1 MIATFRSDTPA
12 EVAGAIKTGPRQ
24 RLYGCSGGAL
34 MPLSTDPVGQPVTLD
49 QTGETSPYPFFEYMR
64 RTDPVWHGAMMDTSQ
79 MPEELRPKDEWVLF
93 GYDGVYQAFR
103 DDRIFS
109 SHKYDETIVFVM
121 GHTILAMGGK
131 EHHDHRSLVA
141 KAFRATALER
151 WEPSV
156 IGPVCDQLIDEI
168 KHDCHADLVKALT
181 FEFPTRIISV
191 LLGLPPE
198 DLDMFRRLS
207 LDLISIPTD
216 IVAGLNAAAELQ
228 GYFLKQV
235 EQRRRKRTDDIIG
248 DLVAAEIDG
257 EKLTDD
263 AIIAFLRLLLPAGL
277 ETTYRS
283 SGNLLYLL
291 LTHPEQLQMVRRD
304 RALIPAAI
312 EEGLRVETPLTMVM
326 RTTTEE
332 VEIGGKIIPA
342 DAQVDM
348 CMGSA
353 NRDESRWPDADRFDI
368 QRPRHSHVAFAGGI
382 HMCLG
387 MHLARLETRI
397 MLNSV
402 LNRVE
407 NLAFVPDDGTGDES
421 RIVGLI
427 FRSPNK
433 LPVTFTPA
441 P

>member
-1 MIATFRSDTPA
+1 MALRTESD
-12 EVAGAIKTGPRQ
+12 
-24 RLYGCSGGAL
+24 
-34 MPLSTDPVGQPVTLD
+34 GQPVILD
-49 QTGETSPYPFFEYMR
+49 TTGETSPYPFFEYMR
-64 RTDPVWHGAMMDTSQ
+64 RTDPVWHGAFMDAEQ
-79 MPEELRPKDEWVLF
+79 MPEELRPGDEWVLF
-93 GYDGVYQAFR
+93 GYDAVSQGFR
-103 DDRIFS
+103 DDRVFTS
-109 SHKYDETIVFVM
+109 AAYDKTIGLVM

-131 EHHDHRSLVA
+131 EHHDHRNLVA

-156 IGPVCDQLIDEI
+156 IGPVCDQLVDEI
-168 KHDCHADLVKALT
+168 KNDGHADLVKALT
-181 FEFPTRIISV
+181 FEFPTRIIST

-216 IVAGLNAAAELQ
+216 IMAGLTAATELH
-228 GYFLKQV
+228 GYFLQQV
-235 EQRRRKRTDDIIG
+235 EQRRRKLTNDIIG

-257 EKLTDD
+257 EKLTDE

-291 LTHPEQLQMVRRD
+291 LTHPEQLASVYRD
-304 RALIPAAI
+304 RSLIPMAI
-312 EEGLRVETPLTMVM
+312 EEGLRYETPLTMVM

-332 VEIGGKIIPA
+332 IEIGGKTIPA
-342 DAQVDM
+342 EAQVDM

-353 NRDESRWPDADRFDI
+353 NRDETRWTDPNTFDI
-368 QRPRHSHVAFAGGI
+368 HRPRQAHIAFAGGI

-387 MHLARLETRI
+387 MHLARLETRVI
-397 MLNSV
+397 LNS
-402 LNRVE
+402 LFDRVKE
-407 NLAFVPDDGTGDES
+407 LAFMPDDGTGEES
-421 RIVGLI
+421 KIVGLT

-433 LPVTFTPA
+433 LPVTFSPA
-441 P
+441 A

>member
-1 MIATFRSDTPA
+1 
-12 EVAGAIKTGPRQ
+12 
-24 RLYGCSGGAL
+24 
-34 MPLSTDPVGQPVTLD
+34 
-49 QTGETSPYPFFEYMR
+49 MR
-64 RTDPVWHGAMMDTSQ
+64 RTDPVWHGSFMDTGQ
-79 MPEELRPKDEWVLF
+79 MPEELRPSDEWVLF
-93 GYDGVYQAFR
+93 GYDGVFQGFR
-103 DDRIFS
+103 DDRIFTS
-109 SHKYDETIVFVM
+109 ATYDKTIGLVM

-168 KHDCHADLVKALT
+168 KNDGHADLVKALT
-181 FEFPTRIISV
+181 FEFPTRIISA

-198 DLDMFRRLS
+198 DLDLFRRLS

-216 IVAGLNAAAELQ
+216 IMAGLTAATELH
-228 GYFLKQV
+228 GYFLDQV
-235 EQRRRKRTDDIIG
+235 EQRRRKLTDDIIG

-257 EKLTDD
+257 EKLTDE

-291 LTHPEQLQMVRRD
+291 LTHPEQLAMVQQD
-304 RALIPAAI
+304 RSLIPAAI

-332 VEIGGKIIPA
+332 IEIGGKTIPA

-353 NRDESRWPDADRFDI
+353 NRDESRWPDANTFDI
-368 QRPRHSHVAFAGGI
+368 QRPRHAHIAFAGGI

-387 MHLARLETRI
+387 MHLARTG
-397 MLNSV
+397 N
-402 LNRVE
+402 
-407 NLAFVPDDGTGDES
+407 TGDAEQPVRPCHEPGFCS
-421 RIVGLI
+421 R
-427 FRSPNK
+427 RRHR
-433 LPVTFTPA
+433 
-441 P
+441 

>member
-1 MIATFRSDTPA
+1 
-12 EVAGAIKTGPRQ
+12 
-24 RLYGCSGGAL
+24 
-34 MPLSTDPVGQPVTLD
+34 MPLRTDRPDAHAQPVTLD
-49 QTGETSPYPFFEYMR
+49 FTGETSPYPFFEYMR
-64 RTDPVWHGAMMDTSQ
+64 RTDPVWHGALGDHSQ
-79 MPEELRPKDEWVLF
+79 LPEELRPTDEWALF
-93 GYDGVYQAFR
+93 GYDEVFQAFR
-103 DDRIFS
+103 DDRIFTS
-109 SHKYDETIVFVM
+109 AGYDKTIGLVM

-141 KAFRATALER
+141 KAFRATALQR
-151 WEPSV
+151 WEPAV

-168 KHDCHADLVKALT
+168 KGQGQADLVKALT

-191 LLGLPPE
+191 LLGLPPG

-216 IVAGLNAAAELQ
+216 IVAGLNAAAELH
-228 GYFLKQV
+228 GYFLEQV
-235 EQRRRKRTDDIIG
+235 EQRRRKRTNDIIG

-291 LTHPEQLQMVRRD
+291 LTHPDQLEMVRRD

-332 VEIGGKIIPA
+332 VEIGGKTIPA

-348 CMGSA
+348 CVGSA
-353 NRDESRWPDADRFDI
+353 NRDESRWPHPDRFDI
-368 QRPRHSHVAFAGGI
+368 HRPRNAHIAFAGGI

-387 MHLARLETRI
+387 MHLARLETRV
-397 MLNSV
+397 MLNS
-402 LNRVE
+402 LLDRVR
-407 NLAFVPDDGTGDES
+407 NLALVPDDGTGEES
-421 RIVGLI
+421 RIIGLT

-441 P
+441 A

>member
-1 MIATFRSDTPA
+1 MTL
-12 EVAGAIKTGPRQ
+12 G
-24 RLYGCSGGAL
+24 
-34 MPLSTDPVGQPVTLD
+34 TDPVVLD
-49 QTGETSPYPFFEYMR
+49 TTGETSPYPYFEYMR
-64 RTDPVWHGAMMDTSQ
+64 RTEPVWHGCFMDQSQ
-79 MPEELRPKDEWVLF
+79 MPEELRPSDEWVLF
-93 GYDGVYQAFR
+93 GYDGVFQAFR
-103 DDRIFS
+103 DDRTFTS
-109 SHKYDETIVFVM
+109 AEYAKTIGLVM

-141 KAFRATALER
+141 KAFRATALQR

-156 IGPVCDQLIDEI
+156 IAPVCSELIDEI
-168 KHDCHADLVKALT
+168 KYHGHADLVKALT

-216 IVAGLNAAAELQ
+216 IMAGLSAAAELH
-228 GYFLKQV
+228 GYFLNQV
-235 EQRRRKRTDDIIG
+235 EQRRRKPTDDIIG
-248 DLVAAEIDG
+248 DLVTAEIDG
-257 EKLTDD
+257 EKLTDE

-291 LTHPEQLQMVRRD
+291 LTHPEQLAMVIRD
-304 RALIPAAI
+304 RSLIPSAI

-332 VEIGGKIIPA
+332 IEMGDKTIPA
-342 DAQVDM
+342 GAQVDL

-353 NRDESRWPDADRFDI
+353 NRDEKRWPDSNKFDI
-368 QRPRHSHVAFAGGI
+368 GRQRQAHIAFAGGI

-387 MHLARLETRI
+387 MHLARLETQV
-397 MLNSV
+397 MLNS
-402 LNRVE
+402 LLDRVTD
-407 NLAFVPDDGTGDES
+407 LAFVPDDGTGEEAK
-421 RIVGLI
+421 IVGLT

-433 LPVTFTPA
+433 LPVTFTPVA
-441 P
+441 

>member
-1 MIATFRSDTPA
+1 MTLGIEPD
-12 EVAGAIKTGPRQ
+12 
-24 RLYGCSGGAL
+24 
-34 MPLSTDPVGQPVTLD
+34 GQPVTLD
-49 QTGETSPYPFFEYMR
+49 LTGESSPYPFFEYMR
-64 RTDPVWHGAMMDTSQ
+64 RSDPVWHGSLADHSQ
-79 MPEELRPKDEWVLF
+79 LPEELRPNDEWVLF
-93 GYDGVYQAFR
+93 GYDGVFQAFR
-103 DDRIFS
+103 NDRVFTS
-109 SHKYDETIVFVM
+109 ASYDKTIGLVM

-156 IGPVCDQLIDEI
+156 IGPVCDRLIDEF
-168 KHDCHADLVKALT
+168 KDQGHADLVKALT

-198 DLDMFRRLS
+198 DLDLFRRLS
-207 LDLISIPTD
+207 LGLISIQTD
-216 IVAGLNAAAELQ
+216 IVAGLDAAAELH
-228 GYFLKQV
+228 GYFLEQV
-235 EQRRRKRTDDIIG
+235 EQRRHKRTDDIIG

-257 EKLTDD
+257 EKLSDE

-291 LTHPEQLQMVRRD
+291 LTHPEQLAMVTED
-304 RALIPAAI
+304 RSLIPVAI
-312 EEGLRVETPLTMVM
+312 EEALRVETPLTMVM

-332 VEIGGKIIPA
+332 IEIGGKKIPA

-353 NRDESRWPDADRFDI
+353 NRDESRWPDPNTFDI
-368 QRPRHSHVAFAGGI
+368 RRPRHAHIAFAAGI

-387 MHLARLETRI
+387 MHLARLETRV
-397 MLNSV
+397 MLNS
-402 LNRVE
+402 LLDRVKD
-407 NLAFVPDDGTGDES
+407 LALVRDDGSGEES
-421 RIVGLI
+421 KIVGLT

-433 LPVTFTPA
+433 LPVTFSPA
-441 P
+441 A

>member
-1 MIATFRSDTPA
+1 MTLGTDRFDPSSPA
-12 EVAGAIKTGPRQ
+12 
-24 RLYGCSGGAL
+24 
-34 MPLSTDPVGQPVTLD
+34 VTLD
-49 QTGETSPYPFFEYMR
+49 LTGEISPYPFFEYMR
-64 RTDPVWHGAMMDTSQ
+64 RTAPVWHGSLGDPEQ
-79 MPEELRPKDEWVLF
+79 MPEEMRPGDEWVLF
-93 GYDGVYQAFR
+93 SYADVYRAFR
-103 DDRIFS
+103 DDRIFTS
-109 SHKYDETIVFVM
+109 AAYDKTIGLVM
-121 GHTILAMGGK
+121 GHTILAMGGR

-168 KHDCHADLVKALT
+168 KHDGQADLVKALT
-181 FEFPTRIISV
+181 FEFPTRIIAT

-198 DLDMFRRLS
+198 DLDLFRRLS

-216 IVAGLNAAAELQ
+216 IMAGLNAAAELH
-228 GYFLKQV
+228 GYFLEQV
-235 EQRRRKRTDDIIG
+235 EQRRHAPTDDIIG

-257 EKLTDD
+257 EKLSDE

-291 LTHPEQLQMVRRD
+291 LTHPDQLARVAAD
-304 RALIPAAI
+304 RSLIPAAI

-332 VEIGGKIIPA
+332 VEMGGKTIPA
-342 DAQVDM
+342 DAQIDL
-348 CMGSA
+348 CMGAA
-353 NRDESRWPDADRFDI
+353 NRDETRWPDPDRFDI
-368 QRPRHSHVAFAGGI
+368 TRPRHAHIAFAGGI

-387 MHLARLETRI
+387 MHLARLETRV
-397 MLNSV
+397 MLDS
-402 LNRVE
+402 LFDRVT
-407 NLAFVPDDGTGDES
+407 NLALLSDDGTGEDS
-421 RIVGLI
+421 RIVGLT

-433 LPVTFTPA
+433 LPVTFSPTA
-441 P
+441 

>member
-1 MIATFRSDTPA
+1 MT
-12 EVAGAIKTGPRQ
+12 
-24 RLYGCSGGAL
+24 
-34 MPLSTDPVGQPVTLD
+34 LSTDPDGQPVTLD
-49 QTGETSPYPFFEYMR
+49 FTGETSPYPFFEYMR
-64 RTDPVWHGAMMDTSQ
+64 RTDPVWHGTLADHTQ
-79 MPEELRPKDEWVLF
+79 MPEELRPDDEWVLF
-93 GYDGVYQAFR
+93 GYDDVFQAFR
-103 DDRIFS
+103 DDRIFT
-109 SHKYDETIVFVM
+109 SHKYDETIGLVM

-131 EHHDHRSLVA
+131 EHHDHRNLVA
-141 KAFRATALER
+141 KAFRATALQR

-156 IGPVCDQLIDEI
+156 IGPVCDQLVDEI
-168 KHDCHADLVKALT
+168 KDHGEADLVKAVT
-181 FEFPTRIISV
+181 FEFPTRIIST

-198 DLDMFRRLS
+198 DLDLFRRLS

-216 IVAGLNAAAELQ
+216 IMAGLTAANELH
-228 GYFLKQV
+228 GYFLDQV
-235 EQRRRKRTDDIIG
+235 EQRRRKLTHDIIR
-248 DLVAAEIDG
+248 DPVAAEIDG

-291 LTHPEQLQMVRRD
+291 LTHPEQLAMVRQD

-326 RTTTEE
+326 RSTTAE
-332 VEIGGKIIPA
+332 VEIGGKTIPA
-342 DAQVDM
+342 GAQIDM

-353 NRDESRWPDADRFDI
+353 NRDESRWTDPDRFDI
-368 QRPRHSHVAFAGGI
+368 RRPRQAHIAFAGGI

-387 MHLARLETRI
+387 MHLARLETRV
-397 MLNSV
+397 MLNS
-402 LNRVE
+402 LLDRVSD
-407 NLAFVPDDGTGDES
+407 LAFVPDDGTGEES
-421 RIVGLI
+421 RIVGLT

-441 P
+441 A